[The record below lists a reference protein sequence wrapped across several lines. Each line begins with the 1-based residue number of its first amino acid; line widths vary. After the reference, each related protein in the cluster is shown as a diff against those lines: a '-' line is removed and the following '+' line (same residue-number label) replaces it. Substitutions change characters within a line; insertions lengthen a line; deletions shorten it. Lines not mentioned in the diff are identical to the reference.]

1 MLIVVYCSLFA
12 IRSYRLYFVVC
23 RGFFV
28 MHYLCMVR
36 CSLFVVVCYVSLMC
50 GACCSLFVI

>member
-12 IRSYRLYFVVC
+12 ISSYWLSFVVC

-28 MHYLCMVR
+28 MCYLFMVR
-36 CSLFVVVCYVSLMC
+36 CSLFVVVCYLSVVC
-50 GACCSLFVI
+50 GVCCSLSVI